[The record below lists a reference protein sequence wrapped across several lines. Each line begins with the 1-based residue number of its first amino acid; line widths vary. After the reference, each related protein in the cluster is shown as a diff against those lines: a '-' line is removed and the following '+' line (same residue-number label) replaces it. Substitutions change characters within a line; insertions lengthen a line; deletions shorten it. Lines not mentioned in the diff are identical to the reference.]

1 MKKILKRI
9 ILLSIF
15 VSTIS
20 TVIAKDDNITI
31 NVYNWGEY
39 ISNGSDGGLNV
50 NAQFTKETGINVNY
64 TTFQTNEELFAKLSG
79 GGANY
84 DVIIPSDYTIS
95 KLIENDML
103 HKLDFNNIPNYNFI
117 DNNFRNLEYDSKNEY
132 AVPYTWGV
140 VGIYYNKKYVNER
153 EEDIDWNILWNKKYS
168 GKILMFDNARDSF
181 GISLIRLGKS
191 INSTNED
198 DLHKAYQ
205 ELIDQKPLVQSYVMD
220 QIFDKIGNS
229 EAVLAPYYS
238 GDAALIMKNNPDIGF
253 VIPKNGSIKFVD
265 SMCIPKG
272 AKYKE
277 EAEKY
282 INFMCRTDIALENIS
297 YIGYSSPQR
306 EVMDILSK
314 DNSYNKF
321 SYPDDDTIK
330 NCEIFL
336 NLPSEVNILLNSLWI
351 EVKIG
356 TDSNWILFLATILGF
371 IILYISVYIYK
382 KRKNKLFYK

>member
-1 MKKILKRI
+1 MI
-9 ILLSIF
+9 
-15 VSTIS
+15 
-20 TVIAKDDNITI
+20 TVVAKDENITI

-50 NAQFTKETGINVNY
+50 NAQFTKETGIDVNY

-95 KLIENDML
+95 RLIQSDML
-103 HKLDFNNIPNYNFI
+103 YKLNFDNIPNYKFI
-117 DNNFRNLEYDSKNEY
+117 DNKFRGLKYDPHNEY
-132 AVPYTWGV
+132 AVPYTWGLT
-140 VGIYYNKKYVNER
+140 GIYYNKKYVSEQ
-153 EEDIDWNILWNKKYS
+153 EEHIDWNILWNKKYS

-181 GISLIRLGKS
+181 GIALLKLGKS
-191 INSTNED
+191 INSTNVD
-198 DLHKAYQ
+198 DWNKAHQ
-205 ELIDQKPLVQSYVMD
+205 ELLQQKPLVQSYVMD
-220 QIFDKIGNS
+220 QIFDKMSNS

-253 VIPKNGSIKFVD
+253 VIPRGRSIKFVD
-265 SMCIPKG
+265 SMCIPKD
-272 AKYKE
+272 AKHKQ

-314 DNSYNKF
+314 DSSYNKF

-330 NCEIFL
+330 NSEIFL
-336 NLPSEVNILLNSLWI
+336 NLPSEINILLNSLWI

-356 TDSNWILFLATILGF
+356 TDSNWILFLAIILGF
-371 IILYISVYIYK
+371 IFLYIFIYIYK

>member
-1 MKKILKRI
+1 M
-9 ILLSIF
+9 
-15 VSTIS
+15 STIS

-330 NCEIFL
+330 NCDIFL

>member
-1 MKKILKRI
+1 
-9 ILLSIF
+9 
-15 VSTIS
+15 
-20 TVIAKDDNITI
+20 
-31 NVYNWGEY
+31 
-39 ISNGSDGGLNV
+39 
-50 NAQFTKETGINVNY
+50 
-64 TTFQTNEELFAKLSG
+64 
-79 GGANY
+79 
-84 DVIIPSDYTIS
+84 
-95 KLIENDML
+95 
-103 HKLDFNNIPNYNFI
+103 
-117 DNNFRNLEYDSKNEY
+117 
-132 AVPYTWGV
+132 
-140 VGIYYNKKYVNER
+140 
-153 EEDIDWNILWNKKYS
+153 
-168 GKILMFDNARDSF
+168 
-181 GISLIRLGKS
+181 
-191 INSTNED
+191 
-198 DLHKAYQ
+198 
-205 ELIDQKPLVQSYVMD
+205 
-220 QIFDKIGNS
+220 
-229 EAVLAPYYS
+229 
-238 GDAALIMKNNPDIGF
+238 
-253 VIPKNGSIKFVD
+253 
-265 SMCIPKG
+265 MCIPKG
-272 AKYKE
+272 ARYKQ

>member
-1 MKKILKRI
+1 MKKFLLLILFIYALYNVDARGEG
-9 ILLSIF
+9 
-15 VSTIS
+15 
-20 TVIAKDDNITI
+20 ITI

-39 ISNGSDGGLNV
+39 ISNGSDGRLNV
-50 NAQFTKETGINVNY
+50 NVQFTKETGINVNY

-84 DVIIPSDYTIS
+84 DVIIPSDYTVS

-117 DNNFRNLEYDSKNEY
+117 DNNFRNLEYDPKNEY
-132 AVPYTWGV
+132 AVPYTWGLI
-140 VGIYYNKKYVNER
+140 GIYYNKKYVNEK
-153 EEDIDWNILWNKKYS
+153 EESIDWNILWNKKYS

-181 GISLIRLGKS
+181 GISLLKLGKS
-191 INSTNED
+191 INSTSAD
-198 DLHKAYQ
+198 DWNKAYE
-205 ELIDQKPLVQSYVMD
+205 ELLDQKPLVQSYVMD
-220 QIFDKIGNS
+220 QIFDKMSNS

-253 VIPKNGSIKFVD
+253 VIPKSGSIKFVD
-265 SMCIPKG
+265 AMCIPKG
-272 AKYKE
+272 ARYKQ

>member
-330 NCEIFL
+330 NCDIFL